1 MGEQNIYLIFILFN
15 FGVDF
20 MFILGL
26 SIKSSLLVFYI
37 PIIGPS
43 PLELGFLMLR
53 LSSLY
58 KQNLYSFSR
67 NWMINENLM
76 I

>member
-1 MGEQNIYLIFILFN
+1 
-15 FGVDF
+15 

-26 SIKSSLLVFYI
+26 SIESSLLVFYI

-43 PLELGFLMLR
+43 PLELRFLMLR

-58 KQNLYSFSR
+58 RQNLYSFSR

>member
-1 MGEQNIYLIFILFN
+1 
-15 FGVDF
+15 

-43 PLELGFLMLR
+43 PLELGFLRLR
-53 LSSLY
+53 LNSIY
-58 KQNLYSFSR
+58 KQSWYSFSR
-67 NWMINENLM
+67 NLMINENLDNLRCVSLLCFFVWW
-76 I
+76 